1 MAHITGGGLPE
12 NLERVLGDLGV
23 NLKFQNGPWSSVQKI
38 LSHVEINEAFSTFN
52 MGIGWVSVLSPA
64 DVDSALNS
72 YEGAVKLG
80 VVNND
85 NLTVQLG

>member
-1 MAHITGGGLPE
+1 M
-12 NLERVLGDLGV
+12 
-23 NLKFQNGPWSSVQKI
+23 
-38 LSHVEINEAFSTFN
+38 
-52 MGIGWVSVLSPA
+52 LSPA

-85 NLTVQLG
+85 NLTVKVG

>member
-1 MAHITGGGLPE
+1 M
-12 NLERVLGDLGV
+12 
-23 NLKFQNGPWSSVQKI
+23 
-38 LSHVEINEAFSTFN
+38 
-52 MGIGWVSVLSPA
+52 LSPA

-85 NLTVQLG
+85 NLAVQLG